1 MIIRTMVTKSII
13 DTDIASDPTRNDDD
27 DNDKDYES
35 DDNIDDAVNVNGN
48 STPSLPYTS
57 SIAPAA

>member
-1 MIIRTMVTKSII
+1 MIIRTTVIKPII
-13 DTDIASDPTRNDDD
+13 DTDIVSDQTRNDDD
-27 DNDKDYES
+27 DDDKENDN
-35 DDNIDDAVNVNGN
+35 DDNIDDAVNVNDN

>member
-1 MIIRTMVTKSII
+1 MRTAVTKPI
-13 DTDIASDPTRNDDD
+13 TDADIVSDQTRNGGDK
-27 DNDKDYES
+27 DNDNDS
-35 DDNIDDAVNVNGN
+35 DDNIDDAVNVNDN

>member
-1 MIIRTMVTKSII
+1 MIIRTTVIKSII
-13 DTDIASDPTRNDDD
+13 DTDIVSGQTRNDDD
-27 DNDKDYES
+27 EKDNDN
-35 DDNIDDAVNVNGN
+35 DDNMDDAVNVNDN